1 MNNELTLI
9 KRIEIL
15 ESIVIKLL
23 DKIII
28 LESINKC
35 SVCNNINLL
44 FTCTYCNDKFCNT
57 CCTKFNTKDDNIIYY
72 CNQCS
77 V

>member
-15 ESIVIKLL
+15 ESTVIKLL

-28 LESINKC
+28 LESLNKC
-35 SVCNNINLL
+35 SVCNNIKLL
-44 FTCTYCNDKFCNT
+44 VSCINCNDKLCET
-57 CCTKFNTKDDNIIYY
+57 CCHKIYVKNDDIIYY